1 MLKEELY
8 GNYEDSVK
16 DFNKQYVERREMK
29 RVSAFDRKS
38 KISQEVKMAIDDQ
51 LVCSYDLEFLDIY
64 MLSKNNYIP
73 LMVDSY
79 RITSKIADFRHF
91 TLLLKL
97 NDTKGFTAEEEL
109 SGMVKSYF
117 SDQKYKIENIIFE
130 LE

>member
-79 RITSKIADFRHF
+79 RITSKIADSRHF

-97 NDTKGFTAEEEL
+97 NDTKGFTPEEEL
-109 SGMVKSYF
+109 SGMVKRYF